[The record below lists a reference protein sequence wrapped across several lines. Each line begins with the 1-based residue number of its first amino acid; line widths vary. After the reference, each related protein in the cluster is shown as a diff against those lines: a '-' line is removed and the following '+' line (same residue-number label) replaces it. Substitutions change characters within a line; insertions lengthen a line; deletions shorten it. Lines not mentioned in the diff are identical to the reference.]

1 MQHVERYHAPLTHP
15 WCTGG
20 VDDERED
27 GGSAANEAAGSER
40 LQRYLARAGV
50 ASRRKAEALI
60 EAGRVRIDGDV
71 AALGAKVGPGQR
83 VTLDGAEV
91 RPLVGHRTFALHK
104 PAGVVSTAS
113 DERGRRT
120 VLDLLP
126 AVPGLHPVGRLD
138 LDSEGL
144 LLLTTD
150 GDLTMRL
157 THPRFGHA
165 KTYRAWCAGGTLPEA
180 ACRSLE
186 TGVRLEDGPARAL
199 QARPAPGGAV
209 VVLGD
214 GRKRQLRRMLEAVG
228 QPVERLLRTH
238 IGELA
243 LGDLA
248 PGAHVELGE
257 ADLRRLGYTP
267 PTEAGPSSTAKRPS
281 PNGPPTGAP
290 SGTPGGTPRGTPR
303 RREER

>member
-1 MQHVERYHAPLTHP
+1 MAGRYHARLTHP
-15 WCTGG
+15 WWTGG
-20 VDDERED
+20 VDDDPGLD
-27 GGSAANEAAGSER
+27 GGER
-40 LQRYLARAGV
+40 LQRCLARAGV

-60 EAGRVRIDGDV
+60 EEGRVRVDGDV
-71 AALGAKVGPGQR
+71 AALGLKLRPGQR
-83 VTLDGAEV
+83 VTVDGAEV
-91 RPLVGHRTFALHK
+91 RPAVLHRTFMLHK
-104 PAGVVSTAS
+104 PAGVVSTAV
-113 DERGRRT
+113 DDRGRRT

-157 THPRFGHA
+157 THPRFGQS
-165 KTYRAWCAGGTLPEA
+165 KTYRAWCAGGPVSDAVCRALEA
-180 ACRSLE
+180 
-186 TGVRLEDGPARAL
+186 GVRLDDGPARAL
-199 QARPAPGGAV
+199 RARSAPGGAV

-228 QPVERLLRTH
+228 HPVERLVRTH
-238 IGELA
+238 VGDLG

-248 PGAHVELGE
+248 PGAYVELTRG
-257 ADLRRLGYTP
+257 DLRRLGYTP
-267 PTEAGPSSTAKRPS
+267 PTEAGPSSTPKRPS
-281 PNGPPTGAP
+281 P
-290 SGTPGGTPRGTPR
+290 PR

>member
-1 MQHVERYHAPLTHP
+1 
-15 WCTGG
+15 
-20 VDDERED
+20 VDDERGHDD
-27 GGSAANEAAGSER
+27 GGGDERGASGPNDGAGSER

-71 AALGAKVGPGQR
+71 AALGAKVGPRQR

-91 RPLVGHRTFALHK
+91 RPLARHRTFALHK

-165 KTYRAWCAGGTLPEA
+165 KTYRAWCVGGTLPEA

-199 QARPAPGGAV
+199 QARSAPGGAI

-228 QPVERLLRTH
+228 HPVERLLRTH
-238 IGELA
+238 VGDLA

-248 PGAHVELGE
+248 PGAYVELGE

-267 PTEAGPSSTAKRPS
+267 PTEAGPSSTTKRPS
-281 PNGPPTGAP
+281 PAGPPAGPPTGTP
-290 SGTPGGTPRGTPR
+290 SGTPRGTPR